1 MGWGSGES
9 TGGTA
14 QPGEL
19 DAATPRATDHGR
31 AATKNNL
38 SLAFVGHFHTG
49 AEKGNLSPFSSFQGG
64 GTLDEPYNRNTQG
77 IWCLCR
83 QKIRELHHTM
93 GFG

>member
-38 SLAFVGHFHTG
+38 SLAFVGHQ
-49 AEKGNLSPFSSFQGG
+49 L
-64 GTLDEPYNRNTQG
+64 LV
-77 IWCLCR
+77 
-83 QKIRELHHTM
+83 ELLYDLVQQACILQPPPE
-93 GFG
+93 GERII